1 MDFFFYNIHNDTII
15 SNPRSFRTSLV
26 VHTVKRLPTMQEIQI
41 RSLGQEDPLEK
52 EMATHSSTL
61 ARKIPWTEE
70 PGMLQ
75 SIGSQR
81 VGHSD
86 STFTFPAANGLPS
99 QSQVIKSLLA
109 SPRSSQVAQW

>member
-1 MDFFFYNIHNDTII
+1 MEDQY
-15 SNPRSFRTSLV
+15 SFNYEQASLV
-26 VHTVKRLPTMQEIQI
+26 AQTVKHLPAIWEIQVQ
-41 RSLGQEDPLEK
+41 SLGGEDSLEK

-86 STFTFPAANGLPS
+86 STFTFPAENGLPS